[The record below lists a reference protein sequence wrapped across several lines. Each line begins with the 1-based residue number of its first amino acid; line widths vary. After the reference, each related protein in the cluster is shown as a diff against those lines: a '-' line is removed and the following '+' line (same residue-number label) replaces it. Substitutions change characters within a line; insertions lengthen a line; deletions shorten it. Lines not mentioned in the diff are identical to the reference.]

1 MRLLGNN
8 QATNLFTSLKNVD
21 WTMHNFILKKFK
33 QIGAFY
39 LFFVFYFFVHNRL
52 IIFKKC
58 IYTYYLRKLVL

>member
-1 MRLLGNN
+1 
-8 QATNLFTSLKNVD
+8 
-21 WTMHNFILKKFK
+21 MHNFILKKFK